1 MSNSNRLTASTAQ
14 PENCVGIFF
23 FQLVR
28 STTNYNLMLLEDRLT
43 KSTLL
48 MTCFDLFH
56 MPKSFT
62 CILYISSDDVNL
74 STIRDFALM
83 FILRWL
89 SLY

>member
-23 FQLVR
+23 SAGEIHHQLQ
-28 STTNYNLMLLEDRLT
+28 
-43 KSTLL
+43 
-48 MTCFDLFH
+48 FDVTRRQTYKNH
-56 MPKSFT
+56 IKSFT

-74 STIRDFALM
+74 STRDFAFM